1 MKPTGEAEGRFRR
14 GQEPPGARVP
24 GARSF
29 STRGRRRRLSG
40 RRLSGR
46 PPQPGQRREA
56 GFPSLSGPLG
66 RVEPLAAEGRAN
78 FAEFPSPVGTRPH
91 PRARGIHL
99 RAG

>member
-1 MKPTGEAEGRFRR
+1 MADFAEARSRLGRASLERV
-14 GQEPPGARVP
+14 PSLPGAE
-24 GARSF
+24 AAASQAALRS
-29 STRGRRRRLSG
+29 
-40 RRLSGR
+40 
-46 PPQPGQRREA
+46 PGQRREA

-78 FAEFPSPVGTRPH
+78 FAEFPSPAGTRPH